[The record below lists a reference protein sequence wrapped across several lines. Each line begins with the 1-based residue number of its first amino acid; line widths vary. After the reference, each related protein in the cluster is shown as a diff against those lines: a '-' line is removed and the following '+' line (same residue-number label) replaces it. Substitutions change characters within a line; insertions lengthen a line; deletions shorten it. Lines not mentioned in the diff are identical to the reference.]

1 MIGDTGVPSDEG
13 FRSGERMSDER
24 AGTQSRSMFLH
35 NREGTAREQHMQAF
49 PGKDLNVTALV
60 IVRRGHRM
68 RRIVQQPF
76 DQLLHSQLP

>member
-1 MIGDTGVPSDEG
+1 
-13 FRSGERMSDER
+13 
-24 AGTQSRSMFLH
+24 
-35 NREGTAREQHMQAF
+35 
-49 PGKDLNVTALV
+49 LNVTALV